1 MIQMRRVVIL
11 ERFLLYRRRDRD
23 HLTSTRGTAQNIQ
36 LIHRRPS
43 TFMVG
48 SAYSRA
54 AARMIGAAGAKA
66 SASAA
71 SRRLSSAAGGPSLD
85 GKICWVIGGAGII
98 GTGIARGLLRAGA
111 TVIVNSRESRRP
123 GIHAHSGHHDQSS
136 SDPNSPSSP
145 SHHSPPT
152 LLCGRAQATTRS
164 AQLGARAPGE
174 ARDSQR
180 LHAA

>member
-1 MIQMRRVVIL
+1 MRRVVIWSGS
-11 ERFLLYRRRDRD
+11 YRRRDRD
-23 HLTSTRGTAQNIQ
+23 HLTSTKMDRANIQ
-36 LIHRRPS
+36 LIHRRL
-43 TFMVG
+43 MVG

-164 AQLGARAPGE
+164 AQLGAWAPGE